1 MDNFNLKKYLSENK
15 LEEGFNP
22 TLDDRPGKFVSSSGR
37 DLQKAKADFSNAI
50 LALDTSDWKTAIK
63 TREMYKE
70 LGEKLRAHLNLFFD
84 DRRYIG
90 PDRGTPPGL
99 EDDPYYANRN
109 RKTET

>member
-1 MDNFNLKKYLSENK
+1 MDNFNLKKYLTENK
-15 LEEGFNP
+15 LEEDFNP
-22 TLDDRPGKFVSSSGR
+22 TLDDSVGKFTSSSGR

-50 LALDTSDWKTAIK
+50 LALDTDDWKTAIK

-70 LGEKLRAHLNLFFD
+70 LGEKLNYHLNLFFD

-90 PDRGTPPGL
+90 PDRGAPPGL
-99 EDDPYYANRN
+99 EDDPYYSNRN